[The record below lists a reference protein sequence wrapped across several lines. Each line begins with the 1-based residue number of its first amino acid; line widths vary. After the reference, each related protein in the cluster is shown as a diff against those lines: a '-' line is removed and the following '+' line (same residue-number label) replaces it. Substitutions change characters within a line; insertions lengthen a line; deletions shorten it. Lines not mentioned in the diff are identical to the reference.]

1 MLVLS
6 HAMLAMITQRTSMT
20 IATISDRSIKSK
32 VNEDA
37 IEVVASP
44 ARVADRIKVVNR
56 SIRRNV
62 DTAQ

>member
-6 HAMLAMITQRTSMT
+6 HAMLAMVTQRTSMT
-20 IATISDRSIKSK
+20 IAMISDRSIKFK

-37 IEVVASP
+37 IEVVVSP

-56 SIRRNV
+56 NTRRNV